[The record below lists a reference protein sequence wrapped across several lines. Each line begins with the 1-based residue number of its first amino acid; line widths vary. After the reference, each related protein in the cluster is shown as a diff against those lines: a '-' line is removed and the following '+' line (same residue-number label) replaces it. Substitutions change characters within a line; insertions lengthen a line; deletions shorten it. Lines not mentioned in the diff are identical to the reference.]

1 MADIRLESSWKA
13 RVGDWFAR
21 DDMRAL
27 SPSCASARRQAPPS
41 SRPAARSSPA
51 FDATPFDAVKVVILG
66 QDPYH
71 GPGQAHG
78 LCFSVRPGVP
88 VPPSLDKH
96 LQELARDTGFVR
108 PDHGCL
114 LPWARRGVLLLNSV
128 LTVEAASRARTRA
141 VGLGGLHRPRGRRLN
156 REREHLV
163 FLLWGSYAQ
172 KKGAVIDA
180 RRHRVP
186 KAPHPSPLSATGVPR
201 LRAFSHRQPVL
212 ARSGQAPID
221 WACRRRGLVR
231 YLRRPPTSRSC
242 GPWPTGIG
250 TRQRS
255 TSGTLG
261 TSGGFSSQRRR
272 LLNPST

>member
-27 SPSCASARRQAPPS
+27 SAFLRQRKAAGATVFPPGGEIF
-41 SRPAARSSPA
+41 AA
-51 FDATPFDAVKVVILG
+51 FEATPFDAVKVVILG

-78 LCFSVRPGVP
+78 LCFSVRVGVP
-88 VPPSLDKH
+88 VPPSLDNIYK
-96 LQELARDTGFVR
+96 ELARDTGFVR

-128 LTVEAASRARTRA
+128 LTVEAGQPGSHQGKGWEGFTDH
-141 VGLGGLHRPRGRRLN
+141 VVDVLN

-180 RRHRVP
+180 RRHRVL
-186 KAPHPSPLSATGVPR
+186 KAPHPSPLSAHRGF
-201 LRAFSHRQPVL
+201 LGCGHFSAANQSL

-221 WACRRRGLVR
+221 WTL
-231 YLRRPPTSRSC
+231 PPAAAL
-242 GPWPTGIG
+242 
-250 TRQRS
+250 
-255 TSGTLG
+255 SGA
-261 TSGGFSSQRRR
+261 
-272 LLNPST
+272 